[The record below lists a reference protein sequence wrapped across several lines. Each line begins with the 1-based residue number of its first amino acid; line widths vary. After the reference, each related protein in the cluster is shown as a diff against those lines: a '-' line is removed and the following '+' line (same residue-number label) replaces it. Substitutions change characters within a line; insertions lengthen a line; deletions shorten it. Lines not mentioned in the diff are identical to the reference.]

1 MSYDRVPRINWEYYR
16 EKLSRVDP
24 IKNNGRITK
33 VVGLVL
39 ESAGPAG
46 SIGELC
52 HLCPEER
59 RAIPAEIVGF
69 RDDRVLLMPLGDTR
83 GIRPGC
89 PVVAT
94 GAPHRVRV
102 GDGLLGRILNGLGE
116 FIDDGPPIIADAE
129 YPVYNTPP
137 HPLRR
142 QRIIEPIQ
150 TGIRAIDSL
159 LTCGK
164 GQRVGIFSGS
174 GVGKSLLLGMIAR
187 YTSASVNVIALI
199 GERGREVREFI
210 ERDLGEEGLKRSVV
224 IVATSDTPALVR
236 ILGAMVAITVAEY
249 FRDRGLDV
257 MFMMDSVTRFAM
269 AQREVGL
276 AVGEPPSTRGY
287 TPSVFALL
295 PKFLE
300 RAGRTDH
307 AGSITGLYTILVEGD
322 DMNEPVADQV
332 RSILDGHV
340 VLSRQ
345 LAEANHY
352 PAIDI
357 LNSVSRV
364 MRDMVPAEHTE
375 ASQTIREALA
385 VYQRAQDL
393 INIGAYKE
401 GNNPK
406 IDWAIGLYD
415 EIVSF
420 LRQNFNE
427 YLNFEECVNKMKE
440 LATSK

>member
-1 MSYDRVPRINWEYYR
+1 
-16 EKLSRVDP
+16 
-24 IKNNGRITK
+24 
-33 VVGLVL
+33 
-39 ESAGPAG
+39 
-46 SIGELC
+46 
-52 HLCPEER
+52 
-59 RAIPAEIVGF
+59 
-69 RDDRVLLMPLGDTR
+69 
-83 GIRPGC
+83 
-89 PVVAT
+89 
-94 GAPHRVRV
+94 
-102 GDGLLGRILNGLGE
+102 
-116 FIDDGPPIIADAE
+116 
-129 YPVYNTPP
+129 
-137 HPLRR
+137 
-142 QRIIEPIQ
+142 
-150 TGIRAIDSL
+150 
-159 LTCGK
+159 
-164 GQRVGIFSGS
+164 
-174 GVGKSLLLGMIAR
+174 LGMIAR
-187 YTSASVNVIALI
+187 YTSASVNVIALV

-210 ERDLGEEGLKRSVV
+210 ERDLGQEGLKRSVV
-224 IVATSDTPALVR
+224 VVATSDTPALVR
-236 ILGAMVAITVAEY
+236 ILAASVAITIAEY

-307 AGSITGLYTILVEGD
+307 SGSITGLYTILVEGD

-352 PAIDI
+352 PAIDV

-364 MRDMVPAEHTE
+364 MRDMVPPEHMKS
-375 ASQTIREALA
+375 SQTIREALA

-401 GNNPK
+401 GNNPQ
-406 IDWAIGLYD
+406 IDWAMKLHGG
-415 EIVSF
+415 IVKF
-420 LRQNFNE
+420 LRQGFDE
-427 YLNFEECVNKMKE
+427 YLNYEQCVAQVRQ
-440 LATSK
+440 LAGEK